1 MQTPIL
7 ENMPVPN
14 VRARPV
20 VHIGECSVKH
30 RDRTRMSKLQ
40 RDKILA
46 AIEKKILEGKHLRK
60 IIHYELIRDGLITD
74 DKENGDLPHLKST
87 RIAQYIK
94 ATRVKLKIDL
104 PLAKLRI
111 IELHDKMVRSSTPR
125 NKLSIH
131 CGFIA
136 RETGCTEEWV
146 REVLHRE
153 CKVAKRT
160 YKKPSKT
167 NTEK

>member
-14 VRARPV
+14 VRARPAV
-20 VHIGECSVKH
+20 YIWKCSVKH

-46 AIEKKILEGKHLRK
+46 AIEKKILDGKHLCK
-60 IIHYELIRDGLITD
+60 VIQHELIRDGLITD
-74 DKENGDLPHLKST
+74 DKENGDIPYLKVS

-94 ATRVKLKIDL
+94 ASRVKLNINL
-104 PLAKLRI
+104 PYAKFRI
-111 IELHDKMVRSSTPR
+111 LELHDRMIRSSTAR
-125 NKLSIH
+125 KKITIH

-136 RETGCTEEWV
+136 QETGCTEEWV

-153 CKVAKRT
+153 GKLVKRT
-160 YKKPSKT
+160 YKKPSKI
-167 NTEK
+167 NMEK